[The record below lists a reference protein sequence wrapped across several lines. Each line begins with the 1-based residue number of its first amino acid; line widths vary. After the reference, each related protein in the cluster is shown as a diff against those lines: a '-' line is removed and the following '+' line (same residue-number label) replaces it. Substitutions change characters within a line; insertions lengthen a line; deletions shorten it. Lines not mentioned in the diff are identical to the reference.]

1 MNKIFDVC
9 LEIPLIEL
17 KFKSYSSDGI
27 EKEFPPN
34 PPWLFEVLHESFPTE
49 SVLKVELPP
58 LDYLNNDR
66 NIKAKVHLQFVYD
79 TEKNQYY

>member
-9 LEIPLIEL
+9 LEVPLIEL
-17 KFKSYSSDGI
+17 NLKSFSRDGK
-27 EKEFPPN
+27 EKQFPPN
-34 PPWLFEVLHESFPTE
+34 PPWLFEVSHDCFVTE

-66 NIKAKVHLQFVYD
+66 NIKAKVYLQFVYD
-79 TEKNQYY
+79 TEKNEYS